1 MFINWVVMG
10 GHCITG
16 VNFYIVDMF
25 LYRRHVF
32 LTTCI
37 SCFQPLWWCCRIIFF
52 THFKSCLA
60 IETHKFQVSNRYIN
74 VHNLSL
80 TNLIPIIISAT
91 KCSFLNARNSY
102 IVLVSEVL

>member
-1 MFINWVVMG
+1 MG
-10 GHCITG
+10 GHGITG

-25 LYRRHVF
+25 RF

-37 SCFQPLWWCCRIIFF
+37 SCFQPLRLCYRIIFF

-80 TNLIPIIISAT
+80 TNLIPVLISAT
-91 KCSFLNARNSY
+91 KCSF
-102 IVLVSEVL
+102 